1 MYEIIIGR
9 NKEDQEKF
17 GYKATG
23 IIGKHY
29 VGSKKDAH
37 LANPVR
43 IDLARPHLI
52 GIFGKRGGGKSYTL
66 GVLAEE
72 LAELPDEIKNN
83 ISTLLVDTMGI
94 YWSMKVPNDQ
104 DRRLLVEQG
113 LNPRGYPIKIL
124 IPAGYEKYYIENDVD
139 FDGTFS
145 FKPYELGVG
154 EWALS
159 FNINLDTEI
168 GILLQKVVDYAQ
180 ENLKEYD
187 IPDLI
192 KITEKEDATKVAKD
206 AIINRFMLAKK
217 WGIFDMNAPSVYDI
231 VLPGQLSVID
241 VSQLGLETGGWS
253 VRSLVVGLLG
263 RKILI
268 ERMKARRLEEFEDM
282 DKSFKGKKM
291 PITWMLIDE
300 AHQFLPAVG
309 ETAATGPLLQ
319 WIKIGREPGVSLV
332 LATQMP
338 YKLHQE
344 AISQCDLVIS
354 HRLTAKKDMDALS
367 SIMQTY
373 YRYDLSYYYD
383 ALPRVKGTALIL
395 DDNSERIYEI
405 RVRPRKSWHA
415 GGGPVAIKQ

>member
-1 MYEIIIGR
+1 MYEIVIGR
-9 NKEDQEKF
+9 NKEDLEKY

-23 IIGKHY
+23 VIGKHY

-43 IDLARPHLI
+43 MDFARPHLI

-66 GVLAEE
+66 GVVAEE
-72 LAELPDEIKNN
+72 IAELPDEIKNN
-83 ISTLLVDTMGI
+83 ISTLIIDTMGI
-94 YWSMKVPNDQ
+94 YWSMKIPNDQ
-104 DRRLLVEQG
+104 DRKLLVEQN
-113 LNPRGYPIKIL
+113 LNPKGYSIKIL
-124 IPAGYEKYYIENDVD
+124 IPKGFEQYYIDNDVD

-145 FKPYELGVG
+145 FKPKSLGVG

-159 FNINLDTEI
+159 FNINLDSEM
-168 GILLQKVVDYAQ
+168 GILLQKIINYAQ
-180 ENLKEYD
+180 ENMEDYD
-187 IPDLI
+187 IDDLI
-192 KITEKEDATKVAKD
+192 NLIDEDKEETRTTKESLK
-206 AIINRFMLAKK
+206 NRFILSKK
-217 WGIFDMNAPSVYDI
+217 WGIFDKNAPTIYDI
-231 VLPGQLSVID
+231 VIPGQLAIID

-253 VRSLVVGLLG
+253 VRSLVVGLLA

-268 ERMKARRLEEFEDM
+268 ERMKARRLEEFESM
-282 DKSFKGKKM
+282 DRSTKKKKI

-354 HRLTAKKDMDALS
+354 HRLTAKKDMDALAA
-367 SIMQTY
+367 IMQTY

-383 ALPRVKGTALIL
+383 ALPRVKGAALIL
-395 DDNSERIYEI
+395 DDNAERIYEI
-405 RVRPRKSWHA
+405 RIRPRKSWHA
-415 GGGPVAIKQ
+415 GGSPVAIK